1 MLLQLAESGGLP
13 AGELARA
20 REAGALEPTELEW
33 RALLDRMLAFG
44 SSCCSLPPWLR
55 FAPAA
60 AFLIVAGV
68 TTHAVADLERVLTEG
83 RVVLVELAPV
93 DPRSLMQGDYMA
105 LRFGPDEGLP
115 RRTGGRTAPPPPRFA
130 YLEVNAEGRAGL
142 AGVGETLPAPQGAVA
157 MRVRMR
163 DGTPSVGP
171 NAFFFQEGRAAV
183 FAGAR
188 WGEFRVAADGTALL
202 THLRDQNLQRLGETV
217 R

>member
-44 SSCCSLPPWLR
+44 SSC
-55 FAPAA
+55 
-60 AFLIVAGV
+60 
-68 TTHAVADLERVLTEG
+68 
-83 RVVLVELAPV
+83 
-93 DPRSLMQGDYMA
+93 

-130 YLEVNAEGRAGL
+130 YLEVNA
-142 AGVGETLPAPQGAVA
+142 
-157 MRVRMR
+157 
-163 DGTPSVGP
+163 
-171 NAFFFQEGRAAV
+171 EGRAAV